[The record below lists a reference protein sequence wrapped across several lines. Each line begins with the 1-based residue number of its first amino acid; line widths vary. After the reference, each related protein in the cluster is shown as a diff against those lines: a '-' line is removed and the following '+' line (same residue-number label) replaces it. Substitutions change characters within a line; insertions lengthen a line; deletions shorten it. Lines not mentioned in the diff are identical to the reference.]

1 MRDLNTFLEIE
12 EIQKTIDKLFL
23 RISDRFPNSGL
34 SLVCKKLYEI
44 SLDTVTTLQWI
55 SKHDYLIRILIYSL
69 ILGILLTTVYSV
81 VSVKFTPHQFNFSE
95 LVQTFGS
102 ALEGLAIAV
111 AGIIFIFTFES
122 RRKRIKVIKAIN
134 QLRCLAHIIDMHQL
148 IKDPETYRQRAI
160 STSHSPRSSL
170 NFYELNRYLNYCSEM
185 LAITS
190 KQGFLYVQKFPDD
203 VATNAV
209 NDLEK
214 STTDLSRKIWQKIMI
229 LSEFR
234 DE

>member
-1 MRDLNTFLEIE
+1 MKDLNTFLDIE
-12 EIQKTIDKLFL
+12 EIQKTIDRLLL

-34 SLVCKKLYEI
+34 AGVCKKLYEI
-44 SLDTVTTLQWI
+44 SLDTVTTLHWI
-55 SKHDYLIRILIYSL
+55 SKPNYLIRILVYLL

-81 VSVKFTPHQFNFSE
+81 VSVKLTPHQFNFSE
-95 LVQTFGS
+95 MVQTLGS
-102 ALEGLAIAV
+102 ALEGLAIAT

-134 QLRCLAHIIDMHQL
+134 RLRCLAHIIDMHQL
-148 IKDPETYRQRAI
+148 TKDPETYRKWAI
-160 STSHSPRSSL
+160 STPHSPQRRL
-170 NFYELNRYLNYCSEM
+170 NFYQLNRYLNYCSEM

-190 KQGFLYVQKFPDD
+190 KLGFLYVQEFPDD

-214 STTDLSRKIWQKIMI
+214 LTTDLSRKIWQKIMI
-229 LSEFR
+229 LSEFK